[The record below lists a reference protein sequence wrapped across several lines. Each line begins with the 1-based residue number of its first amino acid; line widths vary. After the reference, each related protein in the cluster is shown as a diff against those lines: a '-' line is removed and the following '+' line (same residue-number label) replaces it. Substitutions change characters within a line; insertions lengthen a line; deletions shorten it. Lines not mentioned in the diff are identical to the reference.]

1 MKILHI
7 FKITGISGSENH
19 LLTLLPRLAERGLE
33 VVVIMM
39 VEPGNPVNEFSQ
51 ILEKSGVRI
60 FRVIIGFHISLPAFL
75 KIKGIIKAEMPNIVH
90 THLIHGDFYG
100 TLAARQVGIKRI
112 ITSKHN
118 DDNFRRMRLIRYF
131 NRYFNRR
138 AEKVIV
144 ISSALEHFCIKFEH
158 VDPGKIEVI
167 RYGLDDFSSKLG
179 DLDLREKLGYQSEDI
194 LFGIIARLTEQKG
207 HVYLIRAF
215 REVKKKYPRAKLL
228 VVGSGEMKEELEG
241 LVSELNLDTVVKFTG
256 RREDTADI
264 YHALDVFVHPSIW
277 EGFGLVFLEAMSFS
291 LSIIATRVSAIPEV
305 VKDGETGILVSPKN
319 ITELAEAMIW
329 MIENP
334 AKRVKMGRFGKNR
347 VDRVFPV
354 DKMVDK
360 IIGIYKTPQINQN
373 G

>member
-1 MKILHI
+1 MKILHV

-19 LLTLLPRLAERGLE
+19 LLTLLPRLAERDLE
-33 VVVIMM
+33 VVVILM
-39 VEPGNPVNEFSQ
+39 VEPGNPVTEFSQ
-51 ILEKSGVRI
+51 VLEKSGIRI

-75 KIKGIIKAEMPNIVH
+75 KIKGIIKEEMPDIVH

-100 TLAARQVGIKRI
+100 TLAARQVGIKII

-118 DDNFRRMRLIRYF
+118 DDNFRRMRLIRYL

-144 ISSALEHFCIKFEH
+144 ISSALEHFCIEFEH

-179 DLDLREKLGYQSEDI
+179 VRDLREKLGYQPEGI
-194 LFGIIARLTEQKG
+194 LFGIIARLTDQKG
-207 HVYLIRAF
+207 HIYLLKAF
-215 REVKKKYPRAKLL
+215 KKVNAKYPRAKLL
-228 VVGSGEMKEELEG
+228 IVGSGELSVKLEEM
-241 LVSELNLDTVVKFTG
+241 VSELNLNNQVKFTG

-291 LSIIATRVSAIPEV
+291 LPIVATRVSAIPEV

-319 ITELAEAMIW
+319 ITDLAEAMVW

-334 AKRVKMGRFGKNR
+334 ARRVKMGRLGKNR

-360 IIGIYKTPQINQN
+360 IIAIYKISQINQN